1 MKIRTLVA
9 GLAVALVMV
18 GAPISPVGV
27 ASADGCGI
35 GVGSGVWCAPPNT
48 APVIDVSHQAAGED
62 VRDVDCQWPRCGPRW
77 WPANSLRPVR

>member
-9 GLAVALVMV
+9 GLAVALVMA

-48 APVIDVSHQAAGED
+48 APVIDVRQQAAGED
-62 VRDVDCQWPRCGPRW
+62 VWDVDCQWPHCGPRW
-77 WPANSLRPVR
+77 WPAKSLRPVQ